1 MNENFASQKSE
12 EKAMRCFV
20 AVPLSEGTRH
30 QALGIQQTLGRKSS
44 LKSIRWTRPEGLH
57 ITLKF
62 LGRVPLE
69 DVIYIA
75 QQLSIVA
82 QGCWPTEIQL
92 DQLDIFPSLQ
102 RPRVL
107 LWGTNRNSISP
118 EFQAIHFHVQEAMQ
132 LLGYEKEDRPFRPHV
147 TLGRMKESANPEHLA
162 ETIKKP
168 NASINANIPIRQFDL
183 MESRLHPE
191 GAIYESLAE
200 IQIKPKQSN
209 V

>member
-1 MNENFASQKSE
+1 MNENFAFQESE

-20 AVPLSEGTRH
+20 AVPLPEETRH
-30 QALGIQQTLGRKSS
+30 QALEIQQVLRKKSS
-44 LKSIRWTRPEGLH
+44 LKNIRWTRPEGFH

-69 DVIYIA
+69 DVLYIA

-82 QGCWPTEIQL
+82 QGCWPTQIQL
-92 DQLDIFPSLQ
+92 DRLDFFPSLQ

-118 EFQAIHFHVQEAMQ
+118 ELRAIHFHVQEALQ
-132 LLGYEKEDRPFRPHV
+132 LLGYEKEDRPFHPHV
-147 TLGRMKESANPEHLA
+147 TLGRIKESVNPVPLGEI
-162 ETIKKP
+162 IKKLDASV
-168 NASINANIPIRQFDL
+168 NAEIPIKQFDL
-183 MESRLHPE
+183 MESHLHPE

-200 IQIKPKQSN
+200 IQIEPKQPN